1 MYACT
6 HICREVE
13 RAKPGK
19 FLPRNFCERRKEKK
33 EGGENFHACTH
44 ICKVEHGT
52 RGGHFRSMVSR
63 EVLHRR
69 ENDFLIQSRCL
80 TSIMRELKK
89 KKITYIILSMFEG
102 LPVVKEDRSCKK
114 SIANCKARSTRF
126 FQLQPL
132 SSNCLYSLQTF
143 FTPFACLYN
152 HATLKEQGFLSPV
165 RSHVIITRFYRGK
178 KIKCKKLAN
187 NSRAKVVC

>member
-6 HICREVE
+6 HICRELSL
-13 RAKPGK
+13 A
-19 FLPRNFCERRKEKK
+19 NFCQGISAREGKKKKREGEELPCLYTYLQSGARHARWPLPVDGIERSVTSPGEWFPYPISLFNEHHARVKK
-33 EGGENFHACTH
+33 E
-44 ICKVEHGT
+44 
-52 RGGHFRSMVSR
+52 
-63 EVLHRR
+63 
-69 ENDFLIQSRCL
+69 
-80 TSIMRELKK
+80 
-89 KKITYIILSMFEG
+89 KITYIILSMFEG

-187 NSRAKVVC
+187 NSRAK